1 MLKSLLPA
9 SLRSVQ
15 RLKVN
20 EVFTPRKPEVN
31 NQVYVDRQG
40 LERELKRAL
49 EGSLHP
55 IVFGESGSGKSW
67 LYKKVLSDMDAL
79 VWTANCA
86 NATSLRYGSLTAE
99 IGSIVAHNM
108 GRRLIEQSE
117 EMHAEANVY
126 FAKGGGGST
135 RKYAF
140 TPGDSVME
148 CFAAM
153 RSEAGGRTA
162 VLVIDNLE
170 MIFKD
175 AERMEELASILT
187 LLDDARYAEYAVKLL
202 VVGVPADVRTYLAAT
217 NSSVANRVQEISEVS
232 SLAEAQVDI
241 LVKKGFV
248 DLLNVS
254 ITPEV
259 LASWQKH
266 IFFVTMGFAQP
277 VQEYCEQLGYIAE
290 DAGWLGTAEQLTEA
304 DEKWF
309 KMSLTKAGVVIA
321 NRMNERETK
330 AGRRNQ
336 VLYSLGKLANRQFS
350 AAEVESL
357 VRQEF
362 PQGTVDTTL
371 AVGQILAE
379 LLAGEDTI
387 ISRSA
392 KSANYEFRD
401 AKYAMALRVLLIK
414 DPATEKVGKVLTYSP
429 AIPSPV
435 AGLPAGASHVE
446 SE

>member
-1 MLKSLLPA
+1 MLRPTCT
-9 SLRSVQ
+9 LR
-15 RLKVN
+15 KV
-20 EVFTPRKPEVN
+20 
-31 NQVYVDRQG
+31 
-40 LERELKRAL
+40 
-49 EGSLHP
+49 
-55 IVFGESGSGKSW
+55 
-67 LYKKVLSDMDAL
+67 
-79 VWTANCA
+79 
-86 NATSLRYGSLTAE
+86 
-99 IGSIVAHNM
+99 
-108 GRRLIEQSE
+108 
-117 EMHAEANVY
+117 
-126 FAKGGGGST
+126 GGGST

-153 RSEAGGRTA
+153 RAEAGSRVA

-170 MIFKD
+170 MIFKST
-175 AERMEELASILT
+175 ERMEELASILT
-187 LLDDARYAEYAVKLL
+187 LLDDARYAEFAVKLL

-248 DLLNVS
+248 DLLKVS

-259 LASWQKH
+259 LAEWQKH

-290 DAGWLGTAEQLTEA
+290 DTGWIGSVDQLAEA
-304 DEKWF
+304 DDKWF
-309 KMSLTKAGVVIA
+309 KMSLNKAGIVIA
-321 NRMNERETK
+321 NRMNERETR

-336 VLYSLGKLANRQFS
+336 VLYSLGKLASRQFS
-350 AAEVESL
+350 VAEVESL

-379 LLAGEDTI
+379 LVTGEDTL
-387 ISRSA
+387 ISRST

-414 DPATEKVGKVLTYSP
+414 DPKTEKVGRTLTSSP
-429 AIPSPV
+429 PSPSLL
-435 AGLPAGASHVE
+435 AAFPAEEPGVE
-446 SE
+446 NN